1 MAKGLSIRTF
11 AEEQER
17 LITSVVGR
25 YSKPIPKDTAIELIF
40 PIGTILNTENV
51 VEVMPERGFL
61 FAIRYFALTTPVE
74 VSGNI
79 IVSPFARPVDDPAI
93 GTKLLAVDQ
102 AANIVNV
109 VIDAGDFDQWS
120 ILCDRFWVYGRA
132 AVNTTANRILIVRI
146 CGKEVEI

>member
-1 MAKGLSIRTF
+1 MAKGLATK
-11 AEEQER
+11 ALAKEQER

-40 PIGTILNTENV
+40 SIGAIANTENFI
-51 VEVMPERGFL
+51 EVMPDRGFA
-61 FAIRYFALTTPVE
+61 FSIRYFALTTPVE

-79 IVSPFARPVDDPAI
+79 IVSPFARPVVDPVM
-93 GTKLLAVDQ
+93 GTKLLAIDQ
-102 AANIVNV
+102 AANIANV

-132 AVNTTANRILIVRI
+132 LVATTANRIVRVTMG
-146 CGKEVEI
+146 GKEVEI